1 MGSDPFI
8 YCNMC
13 GAANQAQAT
22 LCFACGRP
30 LAIAGEDTAPPSPS
44 GSPVSGALL
53 AGRYRI
59 LALVGE
65 GGFGAV
71 YKVLDVQRHEA
82 LVALKQINLSGL
94 SPRDVIEATD
104 TFNREV
110 GLLSGLK
117 HPNLPRIYQSFT
129 DTEHWY
135 LAMDFIEGQTL
146 EEYLKSARGGHLP
159 LEEVLQIGVQL
170 CSVLSYLHS
179 QQPPIIFRDVKPANV
194 MRATTGLLYL
204 IDFGIARRFTPGQ
217 RRDTTVLGSPGYAS
231 PEQYGTAQTTA
242 RSDIYSLGATLRFLL
257 TGTDPSVPA
266 FNSALPAVQEQ
277 GVPAG
282 LTHLL
287 GQMLELDAG
296 KRPASMEVVKQALQR
311 IQLEQRSS
319 SPGVPPARQPL
330 QHAAAAWQQ
339 QPFTFGQGGKALQP
353 PVKRGISRRAVIIGL
368 AGVAAVG
375 GGVAWLAFAQGS
387 QGPQAL
393 PATPAPT
400 SYVDPYQLYTYRG
413 HRSPVY
419 AVAWFPDGDYIASGE
434 QDGTMQ
440 MWVARSTTRG
450 SLVFQVNTS
459 PVYAVAWS
467 PDGSHIASGG
477 EDGTVQVWNAITGRK
492 VFTYKGHADVVNAV
506 DWSPDGKRIASG
518 SYDNTVQVWD
528 AATGGNVL
536 SYTGHSDSVLA
547 VAWSPDGRHIVSG
560 SRDYTVQ
567 VWDAFTGMRV
577 LTYGGHSGPVDALA
591 WSPDG
596 KHIASGSKDSTVQV
610 WDAFIGGNIFTYKG
624 HAGVVEAV
632 DWSPD
637 GRYIV
642 SGSDDETAQVWDA
655 STGRTVLTYKGHSNT
670 VLAVAWSP
678 DGRLI
683 ASGSKDSTV
692 QEWIAPLAP

>member
-30 LAIAGEDTAPPSPS
+30 LAIAGEDTTPPSPS

-110 GLLSGLK
+110 GMLSGLK

-217 RRDTTVLGSPGYAS
+217 RRDTTVLGSPGYAP

-242 RSDIYSLGATLRFLL
+242 QSDIYSLGATLRYLL
-257 TGTDPSVPA
+257 TGKDPSVPTSG
-266 FNSALPAVQEQ
+266 SASPYVQEKE
-277 GVPAG
+277 VPAE
-282 LTHLL
+282 LDQLL
-287 GQMLELDAG
+287 VRMLELDAD
-296 KRPASMEVVKQALQR
+296 KRPVSMEVVKQTLQQMQVER
-311 IQLEQRSS
+311 WSSQLS
-319 SPGVPPARQPL
+319 VPPARQPL
-330 QHAAAAWQQ
+330 QRPGSARQQ
-339 QPFTFGQGGKALQP
+339 QPFTFGPAGQVLQP
-353 PVKRGISRRAVIIGL
+353 PSKRGISRRAVIIGL
-368 AGVAAVG
+368 VGVAAVG
-375 GGVAWLAFAQGS
+375 GGIAWSVFSQGS
-387 QGPQAL
+387 QAPQASQAL
-393 PATPAPT
+393 PATPPPT
-400 SYVDPYQLYTYRG
+400 PYVDPYQLYTYQD
-413 HRSPVY
+413 H
-419 AVAWFPDGDYIASGE
+419 SG
-434 QDGTMQ
+434 
-440 MWVARSTTRG
+440 
-450 SLVFQVNTS
+450 

-467 PDGSHIASGG
+467 PDSRRIASGG
-477 EDGTVQVWNAITGRK
+477 EDGTVQVWDASTSAN
-492 VFTYKGHADVVNAV
+492 VFTYRDHSGIVFAV
-506 DWSPDGKRIASG
+506 AWSPDGRRIASG
-518 SYDNTVQVWD
+518 GGDNTVQVWD
-528 AATGGNVL
+528 AT
-536 SYTGHSDSVLA
+536 S
-547 VAWSPDGRHIVSG
+547 
-560 SRDYTVQ
+560 
-567 VWDAFTGMRV
+567 
-577 LTYGGHSGPVDALA
+577 
-591 WSPDG
+591 
-596 KHIASGSKDSTVQV
+596 
-610 WDAFIGGNIFTYKG
+610 GGNIFTYKG
-624 HAGVVEAV
+624 HAGVVFAV
-632 DWSPD
+632 AWSPD
-637 GRYIV
+637 GKRIA
-642 SGSDDETAQVWDA
+642 SGSNDNTVRVWSA
-655 STGRTVLTYKGHSNT
+655 STGRNVLTYKGHSNT
-670 VLAVAWSP
+670 VYAVAWSP
-678 DGRLI
+678 NGKRI
-683 ASGSKDSTV
+683 ASASDDKTV
-692 QEWIAPLAP
+692 QIWKAP